1 MENLDKASDSD
12 LLNEISNRFMQKE
25 STLVEMQ
32 EMTQRQLKLN
42 KRLRNAESMKEKF
55 ISLIKNEFNNPMMT
69 LLNLST
75 RVTSTTKPERLPQIG
90 KMMRLELLRMN
101 FQLKNIFAMTELEAG
116 QMQTS
121 YSKIDM
127 SELLEDIKEALDYVI
142 DDKKSIINLDVLG
155 IELVSDVQKIFLMLV
170 NLISN
175 AIEFAPEN
183 SSVNIKLYEENKKI
197 IISVEDFGEG
207 VGSTDHSIFD
217 SFSTYNS
224 GKFRNITGLG
234 IGLAVARSI
243 ATTLDGLIEF
253 ESKEGHTIFKIILPI
268 VSSEAMDSSIGSNE
282 FMFDDFDDE
291 MEEF

>member
-1 MENLDKASDSD
+1 MDNLELATDID
-12 LLNEISNRFMQKE
+12 LLNEIKNRFMQKE
-25 STLVEMQ
+25 STLLEMQ
-32 EMTQRQLKLN
+32 EMTERQLKLN

-121 YSKIDM
+121 YSRIDLN
-127 SELLEDIKEALDYVI
+127 ELLDDIKEALDYVI
-142 DDKKSIINLDVLG
+142 DDKNSVINLDTSN
-155 IELVSDVQKIFLMLV
+155 IILVSDVQKIFLMLI
-170 NLISN
+170 NIISN
-175 AIEFAPEN
+175 AIEFAPEK
-183 SSVNIKLYEENKKI
+183 SDVNIKLYEEDSKI
-197 IISVEDFGEG
+197 ILSVEDFGEG

-217 SFSTYNS
+217 SFATYNS

-243 ATTLDGLIEF
+243 ASTLDGSIEF
-253 ESKEGHTIFKIILPI
+253 ESEEGHTVFKIILPKI
-268 VSSEAMDSSIGSNE
+268 SSEAMDSSIGSNE